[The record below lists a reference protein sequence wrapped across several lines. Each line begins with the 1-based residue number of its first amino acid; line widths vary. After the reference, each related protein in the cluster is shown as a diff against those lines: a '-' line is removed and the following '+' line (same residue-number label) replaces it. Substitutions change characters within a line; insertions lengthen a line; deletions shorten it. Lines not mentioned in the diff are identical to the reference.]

1 MKILVAGDGKVG
13 SALVKQLS
21 AEGYELTLIDSNSK
35 VLANTIEQYDV
46 MAITGNCATMEV
58 LEEAGVKD
66 ADLLI
71 AATSKDEINMLCCL
85 TAHGLNPELKTIAR
99 IRNPEYHDQTHKM
112 KDIFGLS
119 FMVNP
124 DYQAAE
130 EIERLLRF
138 PGSVKR
144 QYLAKGQMEILE
156 LKIDSSSPLNKVKMK
171 NLNNIV
177 KCKVLVCVVI
187 REGKAFTPDGD
198 FIILEGDRIFVT
210 APTDSLTILLKN
222 LNIISNKIK
231 RVVVCGGNRVSYYL
245 AKRLQKSRVTVQ
257 IIEKNYDR
265 CVELAELLPEA
276 SIIHGDASSQTL
288 LRSEHIDKCDAL
300 ITMTGLDE
308 LNMIISLYGFHH
320 GVPQVITSIG
330 HMTGSPIVNGLE
342 IGSVISPKDLCSNLI
357 VSYVRALRNQVG
369 SALSI
374 HPLADG
380 QAEAMEFVVDE
391 NTQYCGVSLKNIAL
405 KKGIL
410 LAGIRHNSTNRT
422 EIPNGNSSFH
432 IGDILIIVTNSD
444 NIVYSLNE
452 IFE

>member
-46 MAITGNCATMEV
+46 LAITGNCATMEV
-58 LEEAGVKD
+58 LEEAGVRD

-156 LKIDSSSPLNKVKMK
+156 LKIDAASPLNNARLK

-177 KCKVLVCVVI
+177 KCNVLVCVVV
-187 REGKAFTPDGD
+187 RDGNALMPDGD

-245 AKRLQKSRVTVQ
+245 AKRLQKSRITVQ

-265 CVELAELLPEA
+265 CVELAGLLPEA

-288 LRSEHIDKCDAL
+288 LRSEHIDQCDAL

-342 IGSVISPKDLCSNLI
+342 LGSIISPKDLCSNLI

-391 NTQYCGVSLKNIAL
+391 NTKYCGVALKNISL

-432 IGDILIIVTNSD
+432 IGDILIIVTSSD